1 MNAASLYELNDR
13 FVLHSNR
20 RPKTVIFDKAEGS
33 RLWDIEG
40 KEYLDLLSSNMGPAM
55 VGHSHPAVVEAISRQ
70 AAELISTNILYDNAP
85 LVRLCAKIAEIAPP
99 GITKTY
105 ICPGGGEANEAAI
118 KLAIELTGR
127 TGVVSLTGAYHG
139 QSLGTMS
146 LCGMPALRDR
156 IPEPLRS
163 PTYGQILSA
172 DPYRPW
178 TSDLEGDWK
187 ASLQALEARGD
198 EVAAVIIE
206 PIQAVAGHVVF
217 TPEYYADVQRV
228 CRERGILLIADEIQT
243 ALGRCGALWGCE
255 LVALRPDII
264 TTGKAFGAGLPYG
277 AIHVRGDLVTDEL
290 ERSPWHMVS
299 AQGNPLQAAVALA
312 VIGIVEGEGL
322 VERSRALGD
331 RARRC
336 FEEMAERYD
345 VIGDIRGPGLFIG
358 VDLVE
363 DRATRMPATAA
374 CEEAWAFALDRGLIT
389 QFAGPG
395 ANVFKLKPPLTVPEE
410 DFERMLAGAEEV
422 IAFVQQRVS
431 ERQRVS
437 V

>member
-20 RPKTVIFDKAEGS
+20 RPNTVIFEKAQGS

-55 VGHSHPAVVEAISRQ
+55 VGHSHPSVVEAIRRQ
-70 AAELISTNILYDNAP
+70 SAELISTNILYDNAP
-85 LVRLCAKIAEIAPP
+85 LVRLCAKIAEIAPA

-118 KLAIELTGR
+118 KLAFELTGR
-127 TGVVSLTGAYHG
+127 AGVVSLTGAYHG

-163 PTYGQILSA
+163 RNYVQILSA

-178 TSDLEGDWK
+178 TSDVDGDWR
-187 ASLQALEARGD
+187 ASLAGLEAAAD
-198 EVAAVIIE
+198 DVAAVIME

-217 TPEYYADVQRV
+217 PPEYFEEVQRV
-228 CRERGILLIADEIQT
+228 CRERGIVLIADEIQT
-243 ALGRCGALWGCE
+243 ALGRCGALWACDLFG
-255 LVALRPDII
+255 LRPDVI

-277 AIHVRGDLVTDEL
+277 AVHVRGDLVTDEL

-312 VIGIVEGEGL
+312 VIEIVEREGL

-331 RARRC
+331 LARRR
-336 FEEMAERYD
+336 FEEMAERFE
-345 VIGDIRGPGLFIG
+345 VIGDIRGPGLFLG

-363 DRATRMPATAA
+363 DRTTRTPATRA
-374 CEEAWAFALDRGLIT
+374 CAEAWAFALDRGLLT
-389 QFAGPG
+389 QFAGVG

-410 DFERMLAGAEEV
+410 DFERMLDGAEEV
-422 IAFVQQRVS
+422 IAFVQQRVN